1 MTKVNTK
8 ELLRKDSMIADGETK
23 DCVVYATATAFDLS
37 YDEAHK
43 IVKERFSREEGKGTK
58 TSRLLEGMRTL
69 SETQEAINGKT
80 IQEIVDNPTTT
91 YVVHGQTYKRKPRV
105 YSFAQKNNQG
115 TYLILTRNHALTI
128 KDGVLMDNKSKGSEK
143 ALINMAYK
151 IS

>member
-1 MTKVNTK
+1 MTTINSK
-8 ELLRKDSMIADGETK
+8 ELLKKDSMIADGESK
-23 DCVVYATATAFDLS
+23 DCVVYATATAFDLT
-37 YDEAHK
+37 YDEAHQ
-43 IVKERFSREEGKGTK
+43 IVKEKFSREEGKGTK
-58 TSRLLEGMRTL
+58 ASRILEGMKTL
-69 SETQEAINGKT
+69 SETQETINGKT
-80 IQEIVDNPTTT
+80 VQEIVDNPTTT

-128 KDGVLMDNKSKGSEK
+128 KDGVLMDNSTKGSEK